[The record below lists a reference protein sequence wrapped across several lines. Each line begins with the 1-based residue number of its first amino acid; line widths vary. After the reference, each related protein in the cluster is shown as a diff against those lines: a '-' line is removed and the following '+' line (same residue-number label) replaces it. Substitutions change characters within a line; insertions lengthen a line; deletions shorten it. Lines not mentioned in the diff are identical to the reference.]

1 MAEGVGFEPTV
12 PTTRYNALAGRPD
25 QPLSHPSIM
34 GCLTG
39 LEPVLR
45 APQTRV
51 LTTNTINTVIM
62 LLLQLYHLPNH

>member
-12 PTTRYNALAGRPD
+12 PITRYNALAGRPD
-25 QPLSHPSIM
+25 QPLSHPSIYM

-51 LTTNTINTVIM
+51 LATNTIDTIIM
-62 LLLQLYHLPNH
+62 LLL